1 MPLFLKS
8 SNSLILQTWIS
19 IRRRDTGRARCG
31 ITRLKVA
38 QNRLPPHLCLFTF
51 HLYYH
56 RLYTQAHTK
65 NESDNTNKRTWRIKR
80 APNVTLA
87 RVPSGILFPSVDA
100 QITHLQTKPW
110 PTHRHFLQLQAL
122 APTPPPHWT
131 KDSRRWTLDKGD
143 PRRRRMR
150 TRRTRTLRTL
160 RESKEDWGLTR
171 RDQMEGIMR
180 AVRGLSY
187 VQSRVSPLHD
197 RSMCAAPTF
206 RINSQKNH
214 VWFGGAIDI

>member
-1 MPLFLKS
+1 MFWSRFSSASLHPCGRAHRLGCGGDWIGSTDDEGRGGGWSGQRGGSYRDKVGTEMPLFLKS

-51 HLYYH
+51 HLYYQ

-100 QITHLQTKPW
+100 QITHLQTKP
-110 PTHRHFLQLQAL
+110 
-122 APTPPPHWT
+122 
-131 KDSRRWTLDKGD
+131 
-143 PRRRRMR
+143 
-150 TRRTRTLRTL
+150 
-160 RESKEDWGLTR
+160 
-171 RDQMEGIMR
+171 
-180 AVRGLSY
+180 
-187 VQSRVSPLHD
+187 
-197 RSMCAAPTF
+197 
-206 RINSQKNH
+206 
-214 VWFGGAIDI
+214 